1 MIFAHEQKNA
11 VDPDPNYG
19 RPLLYGVRRQK
30 MTKNVG
36 KSQNQLTGSKQNVI
50 QQ

>member
-1 MIFAHEQKNA
+1 MLCNILHITCYKLTMHYRYMIFAHEQKNA

-30 MTKNVG
+30 NV
-36 KSQNQLTGSKQNVI
+36 
-50 QQ
+50 